1 MMMKLELNLM
11 DLDDKVSNMKSSVFR
26 QRLLNECRHTFENFF
41 DTELRKIETS
51 NDEKTANFVEKLFG
65 NMEFVG
71 ELFRRRILPVSTL
84 LMIFGSLLSI
94 TSETN
99 KIGIDDL
106 TVEAAINL
114 MNKVGPR
121 FEEECQKKK
130 QDV

>member
-1 MMMKLELNLM
+1 MMKLELDLM
-11 DLDDKVSNMKSSVFR
+11 DHNDKISNMRYSVFR
-26 QRLLNECRHTFENFF
+26 TKILAECRNTFENFF
-41 DTELRKIETS
+41 DTEMRKIETS

-71 ELFRRRILPVSTL
+71 ELFRRKILPVSTL
-84 LMIFGSLLSI
+84 LMIFGSLLAI
-94 TSETN
+94 TNETN

-121 FEEECQKKK
+121 FEEEC
-130 QDV
+130 